1 MGKKKTKQEK
11 AKLNKMKA
19 VQGKP
24 KQINWDDLKNW
35 NINDVGKNVI
45 PTELF
50 LGKGF
55 RIEDLGN
62 GKKKYYFDSGSV
74 PVILDFNK
82 PIPYRLSI
90 EEKDKAMLNNKK
102 REGGINFNADKMN
115 LAIQNN
121 GGAIKF
127 ELDPAMLRRLQ
138 NSPGFSPVIIN
149 IQPLKDPMAFL
160 GAG

>member
-1 MGKKKTKQEK
+1 M
-11 AKLNKMKA
+11 
-19 VQGKP
+19 
-24 KQINWDDLKNW
+24 
-35 NINDVGKNVI
+35 I